1 MLNFNIF
8 RMSNKK
14 NKKVLIMALI
24 DKNMVY
30 PHRMKI
36 HRVIL
41 AAVDAHA
48 QVGEL
53 RLQVFLPFLKAAL
66 HPAAAVTHGAFFQH
80 FKAALHILQLFR
92 ENLKHRFIGLRDFC
106 ELVVCQNDTVPVVVL
121 DFGKHL
127 FAVGRCEILFAGIK

>member
-1 MLNFNIF
+1 
-8 RMSNKK
+8 
-14 NKKVLIMALI
+14 MALI

-30 PHRMKI
+30 PHRVKI
-36 HRVIL
+36 NRVIL

-66 HPAAAVTHGAFFQH
+66 HPAAAVAHGAFLQH
-80 FKAALHILQLFR
+80 LKATLHILQLFR

-106 ELVVCQNDTVPVVVL
+106 ELVVCQYDAIPVV
-121 DFGKHL
+121 
-127 FAVGRCEILFAGIK
+127 IKMF